1 MEKVLYLQWYLG
13 LIDHIKTRIF
23 VKKEYTPEQ
32 YKTTNKVNIFFRHKG
47 VEIISISKIL
57 RSKNVL
63 SKMHSEMSKDD
74 IPMVTYELQK
84 PVSFKLFNNKKFV
97 ESSYQLLY
105 PK

>member
-1 MEKVLYLQWYLG
+1 M
-13 LIDHIKTRIF
+13 
-23 VKKEYTPEQ
+23 KKEDTPEQ

-74 IPMVTYELQK
+74 ILIWLLINYN
-84 PVSFKLFNNKKFV
+84 KL
-97 ESSYQLLY
+97 
-105 PK
+105 

>member
-13 LIDHIKTRIF
+13 LIDHVKTRIF

-74 IPMVTYELQK
+74 IPMVTYKLQQTK
-84 PVSFKLFNNKKFV
+84 ICKIFINSFI
-97 ESSYQLLY
+97 
-105 PK
+105 